1 MKTLQDINDTYIK
14 DIFLFFAE
22 EYSKM
27 SKNPNKVKEL
37 IEHQIESR
45 LYNNNLI
52 HNWRIIMGKELSK
65 SEWRDIQLE
74 QLLNDEVVEEEPIII
89 NFYYQQNKATEI
101 KIIDFILK

>member
-1 MKTLQDINDTYIK
+1 MKNLQDINDTYIK
-14 DIFLFFAE
+14 DIFLFFSE

-27 SKNPNKVKEL
+27 YKNPNKVKEL

-52 HNWRIIMGKELSK
+52 HNWRIIMGKDYNK

-74 QLLNDEVVEEEPIII
+74 QLLNNEVKEEEPIII
-89 NFYYQQNKATEI
+89 NFYYQQNKASEI

>member
-27 SKNPNKVKEL
+27 SKNPNKIKEL

-74 QLLNDEVVEEEPIII
+74 QLLNDEVGEEEPIII
-89 NFYYQQNKATEI
+89 NFYYQQNKVSEI
-101 KIIDFILK
+101 KIIDFIMK

>member
-74 QLLNDEVVEEEPIII
+74 QLLNDEVGEEEPIII

>member
-74 QLLNDEVVEEEPIII
+74 QLLNDEVVEEPTII
-89 NFYYQQNKATEI
+89 NFYYQQNKTSEI
-101 KIIDFILK
+101 KIIDFILI

>member
-27 SKNPNKVKEL
+27 SKNPNKIKEL

-74 QLLNDEVVEEEPIII
+74 QLLNDEVVEEPTII
-89 NFYYQQNKATEI
+89 NFYYQQNKVSEI
-101 KIIDFILK
+101 KIIDFIMK

>member
-52 HNWRIIMGKELSK
+52 HNWRIIMGKDLSK

-74 QLLNDEVVEEEPIII
+74 QLLNDEVVEEPTII
-89 NFYYQQNKATEI
+89 NFYYQQNKTSEI
-101 KIIDFILK
+101 KIIDFILI

>member
-27 SKNPNKVKEL
+27 TKNPNKVKEL

-52 HNWRIIMGKELSK
+52 HNWRIIMGKDLSK

-74 QLLNDEVVEEEPIII
+74 QLLNDEVVEEPTII
-89 NFYYQQNKATEI
+89 NFYYQQNKASEI
-101 KIIDFILK
+101 KIIDFILI